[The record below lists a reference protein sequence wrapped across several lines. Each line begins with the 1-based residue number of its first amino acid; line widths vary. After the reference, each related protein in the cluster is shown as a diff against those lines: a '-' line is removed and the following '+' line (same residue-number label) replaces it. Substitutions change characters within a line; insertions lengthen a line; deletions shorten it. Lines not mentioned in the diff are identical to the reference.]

1 MKKQT
6 ISTFYNI
13 NDMKIVVKEYPDF
26 VMEIYDKNNNI
37 LGSFDDPKQAKDIA
51 DSILE
56 VINDKKIC

>member
-37 LGSFDDPKQAKDIA
+37 LGSFDNPKQAKDIA

-56 VINDKKIC
+56 VINDKQI

>member
-26 VMEIYDKNNNI
+26 VMEIYDKNSNI
-37 LGSFDDPKQAKDIA
+37 LGSFDNPKQAKDIA

-56 VINDKKIC
+56 VINDKQI